1 MTNGKPDDAVQKANA
16 APRRRP
22 PILFLSSLIVVGGAI
37 GWMSY
42 EANTDFLAREHTYG
56 VLELIG
62 GAEVGLQEYYE
73 DHHGW
78 PAQLS
83 DVYSAAS
90 DKPPGKYV
98 SEIKMVNCAAEHCG
112 VLGTLDPATAQS
124 KVAGRTIEVWTLD
137 GGKTWKC
144 GPGNTNPVEPVHL
157 TERCRDENPL

>member
-1 MTNGKPDDAVQKANA
+1 MTNGKTDETVQKANP

-22 PILFLSSLIVVGGAI
+22 KYLLWSVVIVVVGAI
-37 GWMSY
+37 SWVSY
-42 EANTDFLAREHTYG
+42 EANTDFLAVEHTDG
-56 VLELIG
+56 ALEVIG
-62 GAEVGLQEYYE
+62 GAEVGLTEYYE
-73 DHHGW
+73 DRHGW
-78 PAQLS
+78 PAQLA

-112 VLGTLDPATAQS
+112 VLGTLAATAQS

-144 GPGNTNPVEPVHL
+144 GPGNANPVEPVHL
-157 TERCRDENPL
+157 TGSCRDENPL